1 MGVSRPIKAVS
12 NEYINNPSHVLNH
25 ILNTLIHPQLGI
37 KRYAVRPAV
46 EIMKPARS
54 TEIFTF
60 ITSIFPTCNVPFCS
74 LFFNCD
80 KKDGCSSI
88 HGSVWVVLKTP
99 KQRLKIKVLMNV
111 VNTCN
116 VQVSRTK
123 VGGEQESVK
132 QHVP

>member
-37 KRYAVRPAV
+37 KRYAVQPAI

-60 ITSIFPTCNVPFCS
+60 ITSILPHVMSLLFSFFSIVIKKMGVPLYMDLS
-74 LFFNCD
+74 GL
-80 KKDGCSSI
+80 S
-88 HGSVWVVLKTP
+88 
-99 KQRLKIKVLMNV
+99 
-111 VNTCN
+111 
-116 VQVSRTK
+116 
-123 VGGEQESVK
+123 
-132 QHVP
+132 